1 MPIHKIAHLTSVHP
15 RYDTRIFLKMCTSL
29 AKDSRYK
36 VYLVV
41 ADDLPDEEKNGVT
54 IVSVGK
60 TTGGRLSRMTRTVGR
75 VYKKAM
81 ELDCDLYHFHDPELL
96 PIGIM
101 LKCKGKKVIYDVHED
116 VPKQTLSKDY
126 LPVMIRQPLA
136 WTIGA
141 VEWIGAK
148 ILDAIVPATPKIA
161 EKFPAR
167 KTVTIQNFP
176 IHDELVIVS
185 PAPYQE
191 RPAVFVY
198 MGGIER
204 VRGAKEMVRAMEY
217 FRDGSNIRLSLAGDF
232 SSIMLYNELNM
243 LPEWQFVDYHGHV
256 SREQVASLLNSAR
269 AGLVLFHPEPNHI
282 DAQPNKL
289 FEYMSA
295 GLPVIASDFP
305 LWRRIIDG
313 AGCGLLVDP
322 LDPAAIAKAMRWIL
336 EHPAEAEAMGQRG
349 RKAVEQTYNWGAE
362 APKLLDLYNKLLKS

>member
-1 MPIHKIAHLTSVHP
+1 MTLIAQNDKDEIVDGVKILGLTKP
-15 RYDTRIFLKMCTSL
+15 RNRI
-29 AKDSRYK
+29 A
-36 VYLVV
+36 
-41 ADDLPDEEKNGVT
+41 
-54 IVSVGK
+54 
-60 TTGGRLSRMTRTVGR
+60 RMTKTMSEIYQKAVR
-75 VYKKAM
+75 VDA
-81 ELDCDLYHFHDPELL
+81 DVYHFHDPELF

-101 LKCKGKKVIYDVHED
+101 LHCKGKKVIYDVHED
-116 VPKQTLSKDY
+116 VPKQTLIKDY
-126 LPVMIRQPLA
+126 LPVIIRKPLA
-136 WTIGA
+136 WMLTA

-148 ILDAIVPATPKIA
+148 VFDAIVPATPKIA
-161 EKFPAR
+161 ERFPPFR
-167 KTVTIQNFP
+167 TMTIQNFP
-176 IHDELVIVS
+176 IINELVNVT
-185 PAPYQE
+185 PVPYQK
-191 RPAVFVY
+191 RTATFVY
-198 MGGIER
+198 VGGIASI
-204 VRGAKEMVRAMEY
+204 RGAKEMVRALEY
-217 FRDGSNIRLSLAGDF
+217 FKDGSSIRLSLAGDF
-232 SSIMLYNELNM
+232 SPNILYDELKI
-243 LPEWQFVDYHGHV
+243 LPEWQFVDYRGHV

>member
-1 MPIHKIAHLTSVHP
+1 MKNKVCMLTSVHP
-15 RYDTRIFLKMCTSL
+15 PFDVRIFHKEAKSL
-29 AKDSRYK
+29 VKAGYDVTLIAQHDK
-36 VYLVV
+36 
-41 ADDLPDEEKNGVT
+41 EEIVDGVK
-54 IVSVGK
+54 IINLQKPSN
-60 TTGGRLSRMTRTVGR
+60 RIERMTKTVWSAYR
-75 VYKKAM
+75 KAV
-81 ELDCDLYHFHDPELL
+81 ELDCDLYHLHDPELL
-96 PIGIM
+96 LIGIM

-161 EKFPAR
+161 ERFPPFR
-167 KTVTIQNFP
+167 TMTIQNFP
-176 IHDELVIVS
+176 IINELVNVT
-185 PAPYQE
+185 PVPYQK
-191 RPAVFVY
+191 RTATFVY
-198 MGGIER
+198 VGGIASI
-204 VRGAKEMVRAMEY
+204 RGAKEMVRALEY
-217 FRDGSNIRLSLAGDF
+217 FKDGSSIRLSLAGDF
-232 SSIMLYNELNM
+232 SPNILYDELKI

-322 LDPAAIAKAMRWIL
+322 MNPEAIATAMRWIL
-336 EHPAEAEAMGQRG
+336 EHPAEAEEMGKRG
-349 RKAVEQTYNWGAE
+349 RSAVERVYNWESE
-362 APKLLDLYNKLLKS
+362 AAKLKGMYKKLLAQ